1 MIRTIDERRTE
12 GDEERSLSAAAQQL
26 LQATTADQQL
36 RKQILFDRMGWK
48 KDMEKTQ
55 THQLLSC

>member
-36 RKQILFDRMGWK
+36 RKQILFDRIAKGWK
-48 KDMEKTQ
+48 KDMEKT
-55 THQLLSC
+55 HQLLSC